1 MNNSEDL
8 LLMLDYGIFYEF
20 IPVPLNEKTNEIDA
34 IIPLSQVQ
42 LKKNYAIVITTNAGL
57 WRYKI
62 GDTVKFTSLNPYRIK
77 ITGRTKNYINA
88 FGEELMVENA
98 DAAITK
104 AAKKMNVEILD
115 YTAGPV
121 FMKNNNKGKHEW
133 IIEFNKPPN
142 DIDRFACLLD
152 QFLKNENSDYEAKR
166 YKDFAISMPKIK
178 IAEKGL
184 FYKWLKS
191 KNKLGGQHKIP
202 RLSNDRLL
210 LDELKK
216 IKN

>member
-1 MNNSEDL
+1 MNNSDDL

-20 IPVPLNEKTNEIDA
+20 IPVPLDKKANETDA
-34 IIPLSQVQ
+34 IIPLSEVE
-42 LKKNYAIVITTNAGL
+42 LNKNYAIVITTNAGL

-62 GDTVKFTSLNPYRIK
+62 GDTIKFTSLDPYRIR
-77 ITGRTKNYINA
+77 ISGRTKNYINA

-98 DAAITK
+98 DVALTK

-121 FMKNNNKGKHEW
+121 FMKNNNKGRHEW
-133 IIEFNKPPN
+133 IIEFRTPPN
-142 DIDRFACLLD
+142 DIDRFAYLLD

-166 YKDFAISMPKIK
+166 YKDFAISMPEIK

-184 FYKWLKS
+184 FYNWLKS
-191 KNKLGGQHKIP
+191 KNKLGGQNKIP
-202 RLSNDRLL
+202 RH
-210 LDELKK
+210 
-216 IKN
+216 